1 MLPSVAASAA
11 CRAAIRAIVD
21 ADARK
26 LVVLDDDP
34 TGTQTVHGVMVLTE
48 WSVPSLVRELKNAQS
63 CFYILTNSR
72 AMDPVETAHLNRK
85 IAENLRTAAR
95 ESGRAVSVVSR
106 SDSTLRG
113 HFPLETDVLAR
124 YLDGEPDGVML
135 IPAFFEGG
143 RVTVENVHYVVEA
156 GRYVPA
162 AETEFAR
169 DATFGYQSS
178 DLRKWV
184 EEKTAGRVAARDV
197 ECVSLDIIRAGGAEA
212 VRDQLLQAARGRF
225 FVVNAAAYEDL
236 EVFVHG
242 LLLAER
248 AGRRYLFRTAASFVR
263 VRAAIMPRGL
273 LAPAETRT
281 AAIGGGL
288 VVVGSYVEKTT
299 RQLREALTVSG
310 VSGIELQVGLLADA
324 AARETEIARVASA
337 ADALMDAGTTA
348 LVFTSRERL
357 SAIGVAGDLR
367 SAEIV
372 SEALVEVARRI
383 RAVPRFIV
391 AKGGITSSDLAVKGL
406 GVRRALVLG
415 QIAPGVPVWQLGAE
429 SRFPGVPYVVF
440 PGNVGTPQTL
450 RELLEGLL
458 Q

>member
-1 MLPSVAASAA
+1 MLPPVADSSAS
-11 CRAAIRAIVD
+11 RAAIRAIVA

-48 WSVPSLVRELKNAQS
+48 WSVPSLVRELKDARS

-72 AMDPVETAHLNRK
+72 AMEPAEAAHLNRR

-95 ESGRAVSVVSR
+95 GCGRAVSVVSR

-113 HFPLETDVLAR
+113 HFPLEPDVLTGA
-124 YLDGEPDGVML
+124 LDNRLDGVML

-143 RVTVENVHYVVEA
+143 RVTVGNVHYVVEA
-156 GRYVPA
+156 GGFVPA

-178 DLRKWV
+178 DLREWI
-184 EEKTAGRVAARDV
+184 EEKTGGRVAARDV
-197 ECVSLDIIRAGGAEA
+197 ECVSLEIIRAGGAEA
-212 VRDQLLQAARGRF
+212 VRDRLLQADRGRF

-236 EVFVHG
+236 EIFVHG

-248 AGRRYLFRTAASFVR
+248 TGRRYLFRTAASFVR

-273 LAPAETRT
+273 LAPAEIRT
-281 AAIGGGL
+281 AATGGGL

-299 RQLREALTVSG
+299 RQLHEALTVAG
-310 VSGIELQVGLLADA
+310 VSGIELQVGLLADTV
-324 AARETEIARVASA
+324 ARETEIARVASA
-337 ADALMDAGTTA
+337 VDALVGAGTTA
-348 LVFTSRERL
+348 LVFTSRERF

-367 SAEIV
+367 AAGIV
-372 SEALVEVARRI
+372 SAALVEVTRRI

-415 QIAPGVPVWQLGAE
+415 QAAPGIPVWQLGAE
-429 SRFPGVPYVVF
+429 SRFPAVPYVIF